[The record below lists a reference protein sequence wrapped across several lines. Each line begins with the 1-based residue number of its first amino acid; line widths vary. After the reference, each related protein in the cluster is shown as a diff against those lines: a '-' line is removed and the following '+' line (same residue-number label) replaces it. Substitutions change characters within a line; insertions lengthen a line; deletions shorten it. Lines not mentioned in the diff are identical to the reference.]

1 MGNSAQYELEKNS
14 PIPLYFQLKED
25 MIKKIS
31 NEEYKVNDSLPSET
45 QLMTMYAV
53 SRTTVRQAI
62 DLLVNEGYLEKR
74 RGVGTFVTK
83 PNLNQW
89 DLAELR
95 SFNEEASR
103 QGLAARTELLSMERV
118 KTDDALQKIFG
129 DGAALYYKLERLRFI
144 ENEPSVLVT
153 TYVPV
158 DVAPDLERFNFSE
171 VSLFATLR
179 EHYGLRISY
188 ANKTFRAINAGPE
201 DALILKVDPGFSI
214 QLVDTVTY
222 DDKDRPV
229 EYSVSR
235 DRGDLNRFKV
245 RLRYKDE
252 RA

>member
-1 MGNSAQYELEKNS
+1 MGNLAQYELEKNS

-25 MIKKIS
+25 MIHKIR
-31 NEEYKVNDSLPSET
+31 NEEYKVNDSLPPET
-45 QLMTMYAV
+45 QLMKMYGV

-62 DLLVNEGYLEKR
+62 DLLVSEGYLEKR

-83 PNLNQW
+83 QQLNQW

-103 QGLAARTELLSMERV
+103 QGLSARTELLSSERV
-118 KTDDALQKIFG
+118 MANDALKGIFEKES
-129 DGAALYYKLERLRFI
+129 AWFYKLERLRFI

-153 TYVPV
+153 TYVPA
-158 DVAPDLERFNFSE
+158 DITPGLERFNFSE

-179 EHYGLRISY
+179 EHYSLKISF
-188 ANKTFRAINAGPE
+188 ANKTFRAINASAE
-201 DALILKVDPGFSI
+201 DAAILKVDPGFAI
-214 QLVDTVTY
+214 QLVETVTY
-222 DDKDRPV
+222 DDKDRPI

-245 RLRYKDE
+245 RLRYKE
-252 RA
+252 

>member
-1 MGNSAQYELEKNS
+1 MGNSASFELEKNS

-25 MIKKIS
+25 MIKKIN
-31 NEEYKVNDSLPSET
+31 NEEYKVNESLPSET
-45 QLMTMYAV
+45 QLMTMYGV

-74 RGVGTFVTK
+74 RGVGTFVAK

-95 SFNEEASR
+95 SFNEIAGL
-103 QGLAARTELLSMERV
+103 QGLAARTELLSMQRV
-118 KTDDALQKIFG
+118 KANETIKSVFG
-129 DGAALYYKLERLRFI
+129 EGHSSYYKLERLRFI

-179 EHYGLRISY
+179 EHYGLKINY
-188 ANKTFRAINAGPE
+188 ANKTFRAINASPE
-201 DALILKVDPGFSI
+201 DAAILKVEPNFAI
-214 QLVDTVTY
+214 QLVETVTY
-222 DDKDRPV
+222 DDKDRPF

-235 DRGDLNRFKV
+235 DRGDLNRFRV
-245 RLRYKDE
+245 LLRYKD
-252 RA
+252 